1 MGYKLNE
8 DMFNLTSIEGNEN
21 QNHDLSF
28 HIHHVCMYLCMY
40 THTNI
45 CKWQYWGLYKKLF
58 PQFEVGFF
66 SCLADQ

>member
-28 HIHHVCMYLCMY
+28 HIHHVCMYVFTYVY
-40 THTNI
+40 THKYMQVAILGSLQETI
-45 CKWQYWGLYKKLF
+45 S
-58 PQFEVGFF
+58 PV
-66 SCLADQ
+66 